1 MAITMNLYY
10 TGENGSAL
18 SFVKEMME
26 SGTVEKIRKEKG
38 NLRYEYFQMLSDP
51 ETILLIDFMGK
62 PGST

>member
-38 NLRYEYFQMLSDP
+38 ISDTNTFKCSLILRPSC
-51 ETILLIDFMGK
+51 
-62 PGST
+62 